1 MMTLKGLEGMRRVAL
16 QDLCHLV
23 QTCMRLS
30 WKNISLQIPEGE
42 EVRLNFDVNGV
53 WKNVLML
60 LQDGK
65 EGGGEE
71 RMAGENT
78 GVSVAEEEG

>member
-1 MMTLKGLEGMRRVAL
+1 M
-16 QDLCHLV
+16 
-23 QTCMRLS
+23 
-30 WKNISLQIPEGE
+30 
-42 EVRLNFDVNGV
+42 VRLNFDVNGV
-53 WKNVLML
+53 WRNVVML

>member
-1 MMTLKGLEGMRRVAL
+1 MILRRLDGTRRV
-16 QDLCHLV
+16 V
-23 QTCMRLS
+23 LS
-30 WKNISLQIPEGE
+30 PEGE
-42 EVRLNFDVNGV
+42 EVSHHCDVNCV
-53 WKNVLML
+53 WRNVLML

-71 RMAGENT
+71 RMAGGNT